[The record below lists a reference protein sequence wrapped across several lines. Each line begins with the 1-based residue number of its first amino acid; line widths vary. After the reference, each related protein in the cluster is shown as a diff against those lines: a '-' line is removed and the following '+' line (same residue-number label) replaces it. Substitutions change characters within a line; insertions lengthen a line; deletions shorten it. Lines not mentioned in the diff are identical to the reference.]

1 MSKRYAIKVKMGD
14 DWVYVTEDQLTNRTE
29 RDYIGF
35 GMIYPV
41 LFENFWEAEEASG
54 IWRKDG
60 DTTDDF
66 VKVVEYTTTD

>member
-14 DWVYVTEDQLTNRTE
+14 DWVYVTEDQLSTKTE

-41 LFENFWEAEEASG
+41 LFDNFWEAEEASE

-60 DTTDDF
+60 DRTDSF
-66 VKVVEYTTTD
+66 VKVVEYSNT

>member
-14 DWVYVTEDQLTNRTE
+14 DWVYVTEDQLSTKTE

-41 LFENFWEAEEASG
+41 LFDNFWEAEEASE
-54 IWRKDG
+54 IWRKDA
-60 DTTDDF
+60 DRTDSF
-66 VKVVEYTTTD
+66 VRVVEYSNT